1 MTGSTVRPAA
11 PSSSA
16 PKPPGSKSPGP
27 AFARGAAWSIL
38 NAAGGVV
45 LPFVVFIAFARWLAP
60 AQVGVAVLATSV
72 AEIVKAFGA
81 PGLYEALLQQGP
93 RAEGSGVEGSGAEG
107 SGAHRHHQTAL
118 ALLLILGTALTAVFA
133 VLMTVLGHFLPS
145 VADAGPLLDV
155 VGLRI
160 LFDLATTQPQAA
172 LAQRLSFGRMASRS
186 IIANVGAG
194 ALGALIGLCGF
205 PFQGLIA
212 YLTAQSALIFATTAV
227 GTGALVAPR
236 IYADCIGDMRREAF
250 AASIVRLV
258 AAANNY
264 LDQIVV
270 AGMIGSA
277 RLAFFNL
284 GKRVETTF
292 ITAAASFSTILF
304 QPLFS
309 LQATEARA
317 AGLRNGLAM
326 LTVICGA
333 PAAFMVTN
341 APGVIHV
348 VFGARWAEAAPVAA
362 ILAVSGLARA
372 LGSVHGALLS
382 VSKRNHQLMW
392 VTSVSAVSGIAL
404 VAALAPFGVS
414 AVAAGLALKNA
425 AMVAWMA
432 VLTRHDFPHSLTA
445 YGMVVFLPFAA
456 MLAAGYGAT
465 ALLAAVHT
473 PPLAALALS
482 AAAVPLAGVVVL
494 APSLQLPGGLRGRL
508 QRLNP
513 LRRPSDPNAPT
524 PSWSIAP

>member
-1 MTGSTVRPAA
+1 MTGSTVR
-11 PSSSA
+11 SSA
-16 PKPPGSKSPGP
+16 PVSTVPQSPAPVSPAPKSAGP

-45 LPFVVFIAFARWLAP
+45 LPFIVFIAFARWLAP

-93 RAEGSGVEGSGAEG
+93 GVEG

-118 ALLLILGTALTAVFA
+118 ALLLILGTALTGVFA

-145 VADAGPLLDV
+145 VADAGPLLDI

-186 IIANVGAG
+186 IVANVGAG
-194 ALGALIGLCGF
+194 LLGALIGLCGF

-212 YLTAQSALIFATTAV
+212 YLTAQSALIFATTAI

-236 IYADCIGDMRREAF
+236 IFADCIGDMRREAF

-309 LQATEARA
+309 LQATDARA
-317 AGLRNGLAM
+317 AGLGNGLAM

-341 APGVIHV
+341 SAGVIHV

-392 VTSVSAVSGIAL
+392 VTSVSAISGIAL

-432 VLTRHDFPHSLTA
+432 VLTRRDFPRSLTA
-445 YGMVVFLPFAA
+445 YGLVVFLPFAA

-465 ALLAAVHT
+465 ALLAGAHT
-473 PPLAALALS
+473 PPLAALALA

-494 APSLQLPGGLRGRL
+494 APSLRLPGGLRSRLSGRL
-508 QRLNP
+508 QRLHP
-513 LRRPSDPNAPT
+513 FRRPSDPNSPT
-524 PSWSIAP
+524 TSWSIAP

>member
-1 MTGSTVRPAA
+1 MTSPNVA
-11 PSSSA
+11 SSA
-16 PKPPGSKSPGP
+16 PG
-27 AFARGAAWSIL
+27 FARGAAWSVL
-38 NAAGGVV
+38 NALGGVA
-45 LPFVVFIAFARWLAP
+45 LPFIVFIAFARWLSP
-60 AQVGVAVLATSV
+60 AQVGVAVLATSL

-93 RAEGSGVEGSGAEG
+93 
-107 SGAHRHHQTAL
+107 GAHRHHQTAL
-118 ALLLILGTALTAVFA
+118 AVLLILGTCLTAVFA
-133 VLMTVLGHFLPS
+133 GLLVVLGWFQPS
-145 VADAGPLLDV
+145 VAEAGWPLDV
-155 VGLRI
+155 IGLRI

-186 IIANVGAG
+186 IVANVGSG
-194 ALGALIGLCGF
+194 LLGGLVALCGR
-205 PFQGLIA
+205 PFDGLII
-212 YLTAQSALIFATTAV
+212 YLTTQSVLIFVTTAV
-227 GTGALVAPR
+227 GTGVLVRPR
-236 IYADCIGDMRREAF
+236 LWRDCIADLRREAF

-270 AGMIGSA
+270 AGIIGSA

-317 AGLRNGLAM
+317 SGLRNGLAM

-362 ILAVSGLARA
+362 ILACSGFARA

-382 VSKRNHQLMW
+382 VSKRNHPLMW
-392 VTSVSAVSGIAL
+392 VTSVSATSGIGLVVAL
-404 VAALAPFGVS
+404 SPFGIA
-414 AVAAGLALKNA
+414 AVATGLALKNA

-432 VLTRHDFPHSLTA
+432 VLTRRDFPRSGPA
-445 YGMVVFLPFAA
+445 YLVVVALPFAA
-456 MLAAGYGAT
+456 MLCAGYAVHAGVAALMTGVQGGQYAT
-465 ALLAAVHT
+465 LALSGCAVLLAG
-473 PPLAALALS
+473 LAALAPFLRL
-482 AAAVPLAGVVVL
+482 PAGVQ
-494 APSLQLPGGLRGRL
+494 ARLRS
-508 QRLNP
+508 LNP
-513 LRRPSDPNAPT
+513 FRRPANPK
-524 PSWSIAP
+524 WSIAP

>member
-1 MTGSTVRPAA
+1 MTNSLAR
-11 PSSSA
+11 SA
-16 PKPPGSKSPGP
+16 TP

-38 NAAGGVV
+38 NALGGVA
-45 LPFVVFIAFARWLAP
+45 LPFVVFIAFARWLSP

-93 RAEGSGVEGSGAEG
+93 
-107 SGAHRHHQTAL
+107 GAHRHHQTAL
-118 ALLLILGTALTAVFA
+118 AILLILGTMLTLVFA
-133 VLMTVLGHFLPS
+133 VAMGILGHFLPS
-145 VADAGPLLDV
+145 VADAGWLLDV

-186 IIANVGAG
+186 IIANAG
-194 ALGALIGLCGF
+194 SGLLGGLIAVAGYKF
-205 PFQGLIA
+205 EGLIA
-212 YLTAQSALIFATTAV
+212 YLTTQSLLIFATTAIRTDV
-227 GTGALVAPR
+227 LVRPR
-236 IYADCIGDMRREAF
+236 IYADCLADMRREAM

-264 LDQIVV
+264 LDQIVI
-270 AGMIGSA
+270 AGAIGST

-292 ITAAASFSTILF
+292 ITAASSFSTILF

-309 LQATEARA
+309 LQATEQRA

-333 PAAFMVTN
+333 PAAFMATN

-348 VFGARWAEAAPVAA
+348 VFGERWIDAAPVAA
-362 ILAVSGLARA
+362 ILACSGFARA

-382 VSKRNHQLMW
+382 VRQRNHQLMW
-392 VTSVSAVSGIAL
+392 VTSVSATSGIGL
-404 VAALAPFGVS
+404 VVALAPFGVV

-425 AMVAWMA
+425 AIVVWVA
-432 VLTRHDFPHSLTA
+432 VLTRRDIPRTGTA
-445 YGMVVFLPFAA
+445 YVMVVGLPFVA
-456 MLAAGYGAT
+456 MLGAGYGLHAAIASLMDGTPAAT
-465 ALLAAVHT
+465 THV
-473 PPLAALALS
+473 AALQSPSIVALVLS
-482 AAAVPLAGVVVL
+482 ACAVPLVGLAVL
-494 APSLQLPGGLRGRL
+494 APSLRLPARLRF
-508 QRLNP
+508 LNP
-513 LRRPSDPNAPT
+513 FRRPTNPK
-524 PSWSIAP
+524 WSIAP

>member
-1 MTGSTVRPAA
+1 M
-11 PSSSA
+11 SSPIASA
-16 PKPPGSKSPGP
+16 QAP
-27 AFARGAAWSIL
+27 AFARGAAWSAL
-38 NAAGGVV
+38 NALGGVA
-45 LPFVVFIAFARWLAP
+45 LPFIVFIAFARWLSP
-60 AQVGVAVLATSV
+60 AQVGVAVLATSL

-93 RAEGSGVEGSGAEG
+93 
-107 SGAHRHHQTAL
+107 GAHRHHQTAL
-118 ALLLILGTALTAVFA
+118 AALLILGTGLTAVFA
-133 VLMTVLGHFLPS
+133 ALIAILGRFLPS
-145 VADAGPLLDV
+145 VAEAGWLLDV

-186 IIANVGAG
+186 IVANVGAG
-194 ALGALIGLCGF
+194 LFGGLIALSGH
-205 PFQGLIA
+205 PFEGLIA
-212 YLTAQSALIFATTAV
+212 YLTAQSVLIFATTAI
-227 GTGALVAPR
+227 GTGVLVRPR
-236 IYADCIGDMRREAF
+236 LWHDCIADMRREAF

-292 ITAAASFSTILF
+292 ITAASSFSTILF

-309 LQATEARA
+309 LQATARA

-333 PAAFMVTN
+333 PAAFMVAN

-348 VFGARWAEAAPVAA
+348 VFGERWAEAAPVAA
-362 ILAVSGLARA
+362 ILACSGFARA

-382 VSKRNHQLMW
+382 VSRRNHQLMW
-392 VTSVSAVSGIAL
+392 VTSVSATSGIAL
-404 VAALAPFGVS
+404 VVVLSPFGIG
-414 AVAAGLALKNA
+414 AVAAALALKNA

-432 VLTRHDFPHSLTA
+432 VLTRHDFPRSGSA
-445 YGMVVFLPFAA
+445 YVLVVALPFAA
-456 MLAAGYGAT
+456 MLGASYGVHAGVAHLLGGVQGGQTAALVLSGCSVP
-465 ALLAAVHT
+465 LAG
-473 PPLAALALS
+473 LAALA
-482 AAAVPLAGVVVL
+482 
-494 APSLQLPGGLRGRL
+494 PSLGLPASLRS
-508 QRLNP
+508 LNP
-513 LRRPSDPNAPT
+513 FRRPPNS
-524 PSWSIAP
+524 SWSIAP